1 MTASSSFA
9 VLWAIL
15 VRMIIAHYV
24 QFFWFGWVLKVAE
37 AVQHLLVPLR
47 SSRHSFWTWCTDT
60 TCTPP
65 TTASSAVEFVKFE
78 VSCFGFRVFVV
89 GLGS

>member
-1 MTASSSFA
+1 MYGLLLSD
-9 VLWAIL
+9 V
-15 VRMIIAHYV
+15 IAHYV
-24 QFFWFGWVLKVAE
+24 HTVLFGWVLKVAE

-65 TTASSAVEFVKFE
+65 ATASSAVEFVKFE

-89 GLGS
+89 GLGG